1 MIVRTLLLILC
12 LAFSGCATKGTTVVL
27 LEDPDGSVGQIEVS
41 TPGGTQQ
48 LSAAGH
54 STRVSDASSSP
65 SALRTLDQKKI
76 EQEYG
81 QVLQAMPSPPE
92 TFLLYFEY
100 GKAELTAESKPV
112 PSLIIEAINRRNSRD
127 VRVNGHSDT
136 IGQRE
141 DNARLS
147 LERAERARDIL
158 VGQGIDPSIMKVFSH
173 GEGNLLIPTAD
184 DTPEPRNRRVEVL
197 VR

>member
-1 MIVRTLLLILC
+1 MIARILLLILC
-12 LAFSGCATKGTTVVL
+12 LAFSGCAAKGTTVVL
-27 LEDPDGSVGQIEVS
+27 LKDLDGSVGQVQVS
-41 TPGGTQQ
+41 TPAGTQK

-54 STRVSDASSSP
+54 STRVSDSSAAP
-65 SALRTLDQKKI
+65 DVLRTLDQKKI
-76 EQEYG
+76 EREFG
-81 QVLQAMPSPPE
+81 PVLQAMPNPPE
-92 TFLLYFEY
+92 TFLLYFEF
-100 GKAELTAESKPV
+100 GRSELTAESKPV
-112 PSLIIEAINRRNSRD
+112 PPMIIEAITRRNSRD
-127 VRVNGHSDT
+127 VRINGHSDT

-147 LERAERARDIL
+147 LERAEGARDVLIKEG
-158 VGQGIDPSIMKVFSH
+158 VDPSIMQVFSH

>member
-41 TPGGTQQ
+41 TPAGTQQ

-54 STRVSDASSSP
+54 STRVSDASASP

-92 TFLLYFEY
+92 NFLLYFEY